1 MEKCV
6 HRTHIPP
13 LLPAKVN
20 RGTTL
25 QWKKWSSLKSNLIQ
39 QKIWLEA
46 VLCYVYDVLVR
57 IWYNRKSDWKLSC
70 VMYTMYLWEFDT
82 TENLIGSC
90 PVLCIRCTCENF
102 VHNRNY
108 LKFDELEH
116 QVPCHILII
125 FRCRPSSKYP
135 LYDCDISKYWN
146 NTASWK
152 ENYIWAQ
159 IFY

>member
-1 MEKCV
+1 M
-6 HRTHIPP
+6 
-13 LLPAKVN
+13 
-20 RGTTL
+20 
-25 QWKKWSSLKSNLIQ
+25 IQ

-70 VMYTMYLWEFDT
+70 VMYTMYLLEFDT
-82 TENLIGSC
+82 TENLTGSC
-90 PVLCIRCTCENF
+90 PVLCIRCTCQNF
-102 VHNRNY
+102 VHNRKY

-116 QVPCHILII
+116 QVPII
-125 FRCRPSSKYP
+125 FWLFSDVDPV
-135 LYDCDISKYWN
+135 
-146 NTASWK
+146 ASIHCMTVTSANIETIQRVPKWK